1 MPKFSIPVT
10 IEINGSID
18 VEAETPEEAIELAKE
33 EYDRRYKDKMKG
45 KSFGA
50 LACTVIDCP
59 DIQVDFAHGD
69 DLDEVEEMD
78 EDEG

>member
-1 MPKFSIPVT
+1 MTENEVLNTTCPTKLLGL
-10 IEINGSID
+10 ER
-18 VEAETPEEAIELAKE
+18 AIELAKE